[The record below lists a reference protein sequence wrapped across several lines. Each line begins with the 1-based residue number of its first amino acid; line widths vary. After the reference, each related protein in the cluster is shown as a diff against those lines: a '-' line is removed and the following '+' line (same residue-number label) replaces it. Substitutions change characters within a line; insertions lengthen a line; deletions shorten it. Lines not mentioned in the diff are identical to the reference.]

1 MEVEEYLVKHQ
12 KRKEENMGLKIIAHR
27 GFSDGYPE
35 NTLLA
40 FKKAIKSGA
49 DGIETDLRLSLDGEI
64 ILFHDNDLSRLT
76 TNDSK
81 VEELTVTDLKKFDL
95 GKGESIPIL
104 DELIALAQ
112 GKVTLILEIKFYHKT
127 YKQLCDILVE
137 RIAGKHDW
145 VEVSCF
151 DDRVLQYLYHLDPN
165 IRLHKL
171 IKDRSVLQEHGLEE
185 KYAYVSYLDIHV
197 SLLKIALELGLMSKY
212 KIILWT
218 VEKEDI
224 SEEKTAGIYGIMV
237 NNISKY
243 IKETKVMNE

>member
-1 MEVEEYLVKHQ
+1 MEVEGNLVKHQ

-40 FKKAIKSGA
+40 FKKAIESGA

-81 VEELTVTDLKKFDL
+81 VEELTVMDLKKFDL

-104 DELIALAQ
+104 NELIALAQ
-112 GKVTLILEIKFYHKT
+112 GKVTLILEIKFYPKT

-137 RIAGKHDW
+137 RIANEHDW

-151 DDRVLQYLYHLDPN
+151 DDRGLLYLHHLDPD

-171 IKDRSVLQEHGLEE
+171 IKDRSVLQERGLEE
-185 KYAYVSYLDIHV
+185 KYAYVSYFDIHV
-197 SLLKIALELGLMSKY
+197 SLSKMALKRGLLEKY
-212 KIILWT
+212 KVILWT
-218 VEKEDI
+218 VDKEDI
-224 SEEKTAGIYGIMV
+224 SKEKNAGIYGIMV
-237 NNISKY
+237 DNISKY
-243 IKETKVMNE
+243 TKETKVMNE

>member
-40 FKKAIKSGA
+40 FKKAIESGA